1 MLMSFALSSL
11 KSRGKSLALTFLSLL
26 ISISVLLSVEHVR
39 LQAQASFNRTVSD
52 VDLIVGAPSGQ
63 LNLLLYSVFRMGSP
77 TNNIDYASYT
87 MLQNHPQ
94 VSWAIPISLGDSH
107 KGFRVL
113 GTTQAYFEHYKYGN
127 KQPLTFAKGNTFSGN
142 FGTVIGADVA
152 NTLNYKVG
160 DNIVIAHGM
169 GAVSFHNHDE
179 SPFTIT
185 GILAPTGTPV
195 DNTVHVSL
203 AGIEAMH
210 LPSSQ
215 LHALLEHPEEAD
227 PQLLKIDSVSAIML
241 GLTSKFAT
249 FTLQRELN
257 NYPDDRLMAILPGV
271 ALAEMWQM
279 MSGIENLLRFIS
291 LLIMLSSLFG
301 LSTMLLASM
310 QQREKEI
317 AVLRIIGAGAGT
329 IFRLVLIE
337 ALLLSVAASASALIL
352 VFTVFT
358 LSTDWLASEYGMFIS
373 TNVFNLHSLI
383 VVGIIMV
390 ATLICS
396 LIPAIDA
403 YRGALSQRLSS

>member
-160 DNIVIAHGM
+160 DDIVIAHGM

-179 SPFTIT
+179 SPFTVT

-210 LPSSQ
+210 LPPSQ

-227 PQLLKIDSVSAIML
+227 PQLLKVDSVSAIML

-373 TNVFNLHSLI
+373 ANVFNLHSLI